1 MKRNPD
7 YLLERDGRYYARVVV
22 PKNLRPFLGGRTEF
36 RTPLGPDR
44 RAALRRLHTE
54 VGNFQ
59 HQIGLAR
66 RAWET
71 ANGISVEEPAPNG
84 ITLQKPVPYPM
95 TPEEIAVRDYFIQI
109 EFDAL
114 ARQHDHRFAD
124 TMVDEQYVRDL
135 KDGIA
140 GRLTNDE
147 LEELIGW
154 RIERYRHRGNTDVV
168 KGTPEWRDLAMKL
181 CVSEFEVQERH
192 FERNEGDFTGKPG
205 HPLLANAI
213 ADPQPDIPPLSLK
226 GLLKDYLAAQGRIG
240 KGREAGR
247 RWTPVFAD
255 LARFIGHDD
264 VRRLTK
270 QDIKAWRDER
280 VTTLSPKTVA
290 DVYLASVRAVL
301 SWAVEEDKLEVNVAK
316 EVHQKVPPK
325 QQSREKGFTLPE
337 AIRILRVARDYV
349 PAKTDNPSTTESP
362 QTASAKRWA
371 PFLCAFSGARI
382 SEITQLRKHDIRNEG
397 GVAIM
402 RITPGAGTVK
412 GGGYKDVPIHP
423 QLVELGF
430 LDFVAAS
437 EDGPLFYRRTR
448 VKDSI
453 SAARTVSGRI
463 SDWLQSLDLVPEG
476 VAPNHGWRHRFKTVG
491 LELGISGRVLDAIQG
506 HASRTAGDNYG
517 DVTIKTRKAAIDR
530 FPYYDL
536 SDPAPSSQIRRDRR
550 VQK

>member
-59 HQIGLAR
+59 HQIGLAK
-66 RAWET
+66 RAFET
-71 ANGISVEEPAPNG
+71 ANGVTVNESVPNG
-84 ITLQKPVPYPM
+84 KALQKPVPYPM
-95 TPEEIAVRDYFIQI
+95 TPEEIAIRDYFIQI

-124 TMVDEQYVRDL
+124 TMVDENYVRDL

-140 GRLTNDE
+140 GRLTNDQ
-147 LEELIGW
+147 LDDLIGW
-154 RIERYRHRGNTDVV
+154 RIDRYRHRGNTDVV

-181 CVSEFEVQERH
+181 CVSEYEVQERH
-192 FERNEGDFTGKPG
+192 FERNEGDFTGKPR

-226 GLLKDYLAAQGRIG
+226 GLLDDYLAALGRIG

-264 VRRLTK
+264 ARRLTK
-270 QDIKAWRDER
+270 KNLMDWRDEALK
-280 VTTLSPKTVA
+280 TLAPKTVA
-290 DVYLASVRAVL
+290 DVYLASVRTVL
-301 SWAVEEDKLEVNVAK
+301 SWAVANDKLEENVA
-316 EVHQKVPPK
+316 EKVRQLVPK
-325 QQSREKGFTLPE
+325 KKRVREQGFTLSE
-337 AIRILRVARDYV
+337 ATRILRAARDYM
-349 PAKTDNPSTTESP
+349 PARTDNPRTTEAPETS
-362 QTASAKRWA
+362 AAKRWA
-371 PFLCAFSGARI
+371 PLLCAFSGARI
-382 SEITQLRKHDIRNEG
+382 TEITQLRKQDIRREG
-397 GVAIM
+397 DIPIL
-402 RITPGAGTVK
+402 RITPDAGTVK
-412 GGGYKDVPIHP
+412 TGAYRDVPIHP

-430 LDFVAAS
+430 LDFVNSAG
-437 EDGPLFYRRTR
+437 EGPLFFSATK
-448 VKDSI
+448 VKDAVT
-453 SAARTVSGRI
+453 AARTVSGRV
-463 SDWLQSLDLVPEG
+463 SNWLQAIGVVPEG
-476 VAPNHGWRHRFKTVG
+476 VSPTHGWRHRFKTLG
-491 LELGISGRVLDAIQG
+491 WELGISDRVLDAIQG

-536 SDPAPSSQIRRDRR
+536 SDPAPSS
-550 VQK
+550 